1 MGSQIIDLEDALD
14 RVQDDKELLFELF
27 DIFENDF
34 KVKRKELDKS
44 LAQQDIESLR
54 NLSHSLKGAAGNI
67 SAMCIHEI
75 CFFLEKEASENR
87 FDSFPEKLKELD
99 EAFAQYQKESRRIRD
114 DNQLL

>member
-44 LAQQDIESLR
+44 LAQQDI
-54 NLSHSLKGAAGNI
+54 
-67 SAMCIHEI
+67 
-75 CFFLEKEASENR
+75 
-87 FDSFPEKLKELD
+87 D
-99 EAFAQYQKESRRIRD
+99 EG
-114 DNQLL
+114 LLV